1 MKDLNRSA
9 RVLNTLLNVLF
20 WLLIARGV
28 FAAAVHIRSICQ
40 LLSGAAAVPG
50 TTGVTIDWLTI
61 KAAQGFSLDAAMY
74 LKLIHLVFSVAIT
87 ILACL
92 GVRALKR
99 VLLPIENGQPFRSGI
114 SADIRSLGRCALRLG
129 IAENLAMLATVSVM
143 ERYAILDTLL
153 QSDAV
158 TQITID
164 PVFRPAWFIVTAV
177 LSILAMVFRQGEQ
190 RQTLA
195 DETL

>member
-9 RVLNTLLNVLF
+9 RSLNTVLNVLF
-20 WLLIARGV
+20 WLLIARGI

-40 LLSGAAAVPG
+40 LLSGIDAVPG

-74 LKLIHLVFSVAIT
+74 LKLIHLVFSIAIT
-87 ILACL
+87 IFACL

-114 SADIRSLGRCALRLG
+114 SADIRSLGKCTCWLG
-129 IAENLAMLATVSVM
+129 MVDNLSMLATVNVM
-143 ERYAILDTLL
+143 ERFAILDLLL

-158 TQITID
+158 AKITID

-177 LSILAMVFRQGEQ
+177 LSILAMVFRQGEELQ
-190 RQTLA
+190 QLS

>member
-1 MKDLNRSA
+1 MKNLNRSA

-20 WLLIARGV
+20 WLQIARGV

-129 IAENLAMLATVSVM
+129 IVENLAMLATVSVM

-158 TQITID
+158 TKITID

-190 RQTLA
+190 LQTLA